1 MDCSASPE
9 ADKRL
14 YEGDKGLVVVS
25 SAAAGATG
33 DERLRQHTSASVSIR
48 QHCSASALG
57 DERLLVA
64 TARGLAQAPPP
75 PRLPPLTHDRDAHTH
90 THTHGT
96 TAQVEVSAELLRHPF
111 AKEESCSV
119 ACESCR

>member
-9 ADKRL
+9 ADKSL
-14 YEGDKGLVVVS
+14 YEADKGLVVVS
-25 SAAAGATG
+25 SASAGAKG
-33 DERLRQHTSASVSIR
+33 DERLRQHTSACVSSIR

-57 DERLLVA
+57 DERLFVA
-64 TARGLAQAPPP
+64 RSLAQAPPP
-75 PRLPPLTHDRDAHTH
+75 LPLTHDRDAHTH